1 MLTQI
6 LRLALALLLGSV
18 IGFIAFAV
26 TAMALRPFGPITDAF
41 NLTPPE
47 LVLAAVIGL
56 VFGIAATWRLRKPDA
71 LKRELSFLG
80 KVFTD
85 SAGQD

>member
-1 MLTQI
+1 MLRLI
-6 LRLALALLLGSV
+6 LRLTLALMLGSV
-18 IGFIAFAV
+18 IGFIAFAI
-26 TAMALRPFGPITDAF
+26 TAMALRPYGPITDAF

-47 LVLAAVIGL
+47 LALAAVVGI
-56 VFGIAATWRLRKPDA
+56 VFGIAAMWRLRKQDA

-85 SAGQD
+85 AADHD